1 MRPGPPRRASASRGR
16 WGLAAAR
23 GAERSGG
30 AGAAA
35 AQLGAWDVGARR
47 SGSVAASCAGC
58 GARSERVTQDQ
69 TEAF

>member
-1 MRPGPPRRASASRGR
+1 MRPGPPRRASASCGRRGS
-16 WGLAAAR
+16 AAAR

-30 AGAAA
+30 AAA
-35 AQLGAWDVGARR
+35 AQLGARDVGARR
-47 SGSVAASCAGC
+47 SGSVTASRAGC